1 LIHHFLL
8 ARMKS
13 ENYKSLN
20 WITKENLITVAIGA
34 VCGFFVL
41 YPISDFDIFWHLAAG
56 KEIVKERH
64 LLFSDPFSY
73 TDTAQRWFDVHWLF
87 QVITFLTEN
96 AGGLGLLLVFKAT
109 LFAVSISIL
118 FRSVPD
124 KRSVLLISLP
134 IVLIAYSFRYL
145 VTMRPIIFTI
155 LFISLFFYLLER
167 YLKHRR
173 KRYLLFLIPVQIA
186 WVNSQGL
193 FLAGPFIFIAYLS
206 GELLN
211 NFLSARF
218 PDQFGYKSNLN
229 RTDLKIMTL
238 FSPLLLLSM
247 LVNPYYQDAVHF
259 AFRLFRN
266 ITPLPENIYS
276 SNVTENM
283 SVFSMMDTD
292 YAYYA
297 YSLIGIIVL
306 LSLSSA
312 FSKRYLRF
320 TFLFSSLMFLTLA
333 YMAQRNLILFAIA
346 FIPHFCWNMKHLSFS
361 SPINKKILKTCISFL
376 LCIFVLSSIISHLQF
391 LRKNFYTIAPFS
403 FPVNSTEYLKDSSV
417 PGNMFNADRHGGYLI
432 WKFYP
437 EKKVFLDTRL
447 TLRSREFFAEYLS
460 ILKHPEVFFPGLCK
474 KYGITHVIL
483 PQCGTDLYF
492 RLTKYLYDSPE
503 WNLVSTD
510 GSEAL
515 FIMDSLSKDHNIRL
529 DDVYSVDSICQS
541 LKERFI
547 DKKHLAD
554 EAVFHLANM
563 LVKTDNLLSA
573 ESILADDRSQECRL
587 LYSRIKLLKGQKDS
601 ALTIL
606 NKIITEDPGNV
617 QAQTLTASVYLSMN
631 RPEQV
636 KKAILSVLVRDPLK
650 VFNMLR
656 VISKE

>member
-1 LIHHFLL
+1 
-8 ARMKS
+8 MKPV
-13 ENYKSLN
+13 NFKYWN
-20 WITKENLITVAIGA
+20 WISKENLITVVAAA

-56 KEIVKERH
+56 KEIIKERH

-73 TDTAQRWFDVHWLF
+73 TDTAQRWFDVHWFF
-87 QVITFLTEN
+87 QIITFLTEN

-109 LFAVSISIL
+109 LFAISISIL
-118 FRSVPD
+118 FRSIPD
-124 KRSVLLISLP
+124 KRSVLLTSLP

-155 LFISLFFYLLER
+155 LFISLYFYLLER
-167 YLKHRR
+167 YLTHRR
-173 KRYLLFLIPVQIA
+173 KHYLLFLIPVQIV
-186 WVNSQGL
+186 WGNSQGL
-193 FLAGPFIFIAYLS
+193 FMVGPFIFIAYLT

-211 NFLSARF
+211 NYLSARF
-218 PDQFGYKSNLN
+218 PDQFRYKSNLGK
-229 RTDLKIMTL
+229 TGLKTMAL
-238 FSPLLLLSM
+238 FFPLLLLSM

-266 ITPLPENIYS
+266 ITPLPDNIYS

-283 SVFSMMDTD
+283 SIFSMIDTD
-292 YAYYA
+292 YAYYV
-297 YSLIGIIVL
+297 YIVIGIIVL
-306 LSLSSA
+306 LSLSSV
-312 FSKRYLRF
+312 FSMRYLRF
-320 TFLFSSLMFLTLA
+320 TFFFSSLMFLTLA

-346 FIPHFCWNMKHLSFS
+346 FIPHYCWNMKHLSFS
-361 SPINKKILKTCISFL
+361 SPISKKILKTCITFL
-376 LCIFVLSSIISHLQF
+376 LCIFVTFSIISHWQF
-391 LRKNFYTIAPFS
+391 LRKNFFTIAPFS
-403 FPVNSTEYLKDSSV
+403 FPVNSAEYLRNFSV

-447 TLRSREFFAEYLS
+447 TLRSQEFFAEYLS
-460 ILKHPEVFFPGLCK
+460 ILKHPEVFFPGVCK
-474 KYGITHVIL
+474 KYDITHVIL

-492 RLTKYLYDSPE
+492 RLTKYLYENPE

-510 GSEAL
+510 GSESL
-515 FIMDSLSKDHNIRL
+515 FILDSLSKDHNIHL
-529 DDVYSVDSICQS
+529 NDIYSVDSICNS
-541 LKERFI
+541 LKKRFI
-547 DKKHLAD
+547 EQKHLAD

-573 ESILADDRSQECRL
+573 ESILADEPSQECRL

-631 RPEQV
+631 QPEQV